1 MSLRPNKCRG
11 SHCCGRAS
19 DTTAI
24 MFLYGLVW
32 CGMTWYGMTLYGIA
46 TYKPATQFE
55 DVAVSWV
62 LLKWVN
68 RQKLWLH
75 LSQICVA
82 FHQWEAP
89 VFLDYLYQKAE
100 ILFPRNDK
108 SDFTAVNHFDDVQ
121 LRSIKIIYCLYLSLF
136 TNKAV
141 LYFFDK
147 LSRMALSWINQTLVL
162 ETKKPRS
169 QPKQA
174 RLLKPKQQICC
185 WRCRHGYH
193 GGQRSRQKL
202 GLHLSQGEVL
212 PFLTSRVNAFYTEAC
227 LYALQPVFLHIS
239 WGHLLCGKRLVFVEH
254 SLCIH
259 HIA

>member
-1 MSLRPNKCRG
+1 MVWHCMGLPHTNQPPSLRTWRFPG
-11 SHCCGRAS
+11 CCSSEWTDKNFGCICHR
-19 DTTAI
+19 
-24 MFLYGLVW
+24 F
-32 CGMTWYGMTLYGIA
+32 
-46 TYKPATQFE
+46 
-55 DVAVSWV
+55 VS
-62 LLKWVN
+62 
-68 RQKLWLH
+68 
-75 LSQICVA
+75 LSTNERPR
-82 FHQWEAP
+82 FS
-89 VFLDYLYQKAE
+89 YLKAE

-147 LSRMALSWINQTLVL
+147 LSRMALSWINQTLIL